1 MLPTLLFLL
10 LAPAT
15 EVIRY
20 QPPSSLPSKKQTGS
34 CWTASIAA
42 PYRPDAWRCT
52 VGNEIHDPC
61 FVTAKRGRLL
71 CDMNP
76 ASGARGFVLSLS
88 KTLPER
94 KGPAPN
100 GPTVWAWLV
109 ELEDGARCQPFTST
123 RPFPRWGSRALQLQL
138 DCPEPECCP
147 DRGDLEHRPDLDC
160 EAGSPRALRRR
171 PVRGPGAY
179 LCPFEKGLAVKGVRI
194 DRPS

>member
-1 MLPTLLFLL
+1 MLPTFLFLL

-20 QPPSSLPSKKQTGS
+20 QPPSSLPSKKQNGS

-42 PYRPDAWRCT
+42 PYRTDAWRCT
-52 VGNEIHDPC
+52 VGTEIHDPC

-100 GPTVWAWLV
+100 APTVWAWLV
-109 ELEDGARCQPFTST
+109 ELEDGARSQPFTST
-123 RPFPRWGSRALQLQL
+123 RPFLDGEAARYSCSSTVPNQNVVLIGEISSTGPIWTARRAVLGRSE
-138 DCPEPECCP
+138 D
-147 DRGDLEHRPDLDC
+147 
-160 EAGSPRALRRR
+160 
-171 PVRGPGAY
+171 GPSVVQAPTSVP
-179 LCPFEKGLAVKGVRI
+179 LKKVWQ
-194 DRPS
+194 